1 MPKQKR
7 KAIAKR
13 IRFHSAW
20 IALLMLIEAISSVW
34 FAFDGILPVSSEVFA
49 LLGLAFALA
58 SIVGHWFY
66 KDL

>member
-34 FAFDGILPVSSEVFA
+34 FAFDG
-49 LLGLAFALA
+49 LLGIPPLVYACLGLFFAIA
-58 SIVGHWFY
+58 SGIGHLY
-66 KDL
+66 RD